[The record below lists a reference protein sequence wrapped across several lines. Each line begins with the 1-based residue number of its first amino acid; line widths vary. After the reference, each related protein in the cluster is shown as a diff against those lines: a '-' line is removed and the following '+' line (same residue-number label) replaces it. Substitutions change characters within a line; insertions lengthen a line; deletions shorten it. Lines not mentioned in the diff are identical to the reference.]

1 MPLIAMPHY
10 SFDIMPLTEYFVT
23 MLTSFCPRVCL
34 QSQRM
39 TDFMLLRATASG
51 CILYKSIQF
60 KPKGHVNLAIGV
72 NKQLISV
79 TVYHSIVFYSVLAKQ
94 KDDRFY
100 APASY
105 CFWLHPLQIAKL
117 AKMH

>member
-1 MPLIAMPHY
+1 
-10 SFDIMPLTEYFVT
+10 
-23 MLTSFCPRVCL
+23 
-34 QSQRM
+34 
-39 TDFMLLRATASG
+39 MLLRAIASG
-51 CILYKSIQF
+51 CILCK
-60 KPKGHVNLAIGV
+60 
-72 NKQLISV
+72 LITLEPGGRFEFAFGIFSM
-79 TVYHSIVFYSVLAKQ
+79 TILKYFASYSVLAKQ